1 MTYSDA
7 RSELWLP
14 RTALA
19 SCVRGVMAR
28 DTLSVAL
35 DEPQRYNHMPVAPS
49 CGLLWYLQGECQVLE
64 PGTPPL
70 PHSPRVAIA
79 PATLCGPFTRPT
91 ISWNPGPMH
100 AFMVLLM
107 PDALAQMTG
116 LDTAALLDRIVPAE
130 EIFDADWQALFVRI
144 GNSTA

>member
-91 ISWNPGPMH
+91 IS
-100 AFMVLLM
+100 
-107 PDALAQMTG
+107 
-116 LDTAALLDRIVPAE
+116 
-130 EIFDADWQALFVRI
+130 
-144 GNSTA
+144 